1 MAVIAAPEA
10 LLAGAGPRRVTVGH
24 APRGL
29 AAGTASG
36 RVPIS
41 ATLAAQEVLARKRQA
56 GETVLPLAFGEAGL
70 PVHPALRAALGAVTG
85 GNAYGPVAGRPG
97 LREAAAGYWTRRDLP
112 TTADAVVC
120 GPESKPLLYGLL
132 LALGA
137 DVAMPQPSWVSYAA
151 QAGMI

>member
-1 MAVIAAPEA
+1 MAVTAAPEA

-70 PVHPALRAALGAVTG
+70 PVHPALRAPRSTATRTSPRG
-85 GNAYGPVAGRPG
+85 GSIWRGG
-97 LREAAAGYWTRRDLP
+97 TR
-112 TTADAVVC
+112 
-120 GPESKPLLYGLL
+120 
-132 LALGA
+132 
-137 DVAMPQPSWVSYAA
+137 
-151 QAGMI
+151 